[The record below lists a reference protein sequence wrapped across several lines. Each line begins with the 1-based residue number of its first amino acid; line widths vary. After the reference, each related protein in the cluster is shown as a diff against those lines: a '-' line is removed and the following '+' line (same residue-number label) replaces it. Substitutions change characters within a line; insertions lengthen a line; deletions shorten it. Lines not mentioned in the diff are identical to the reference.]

1 MKELFT
7 SKKLFAFIV
16 GVLTAVIHV
25 LSAKYLGIE
34 IPIEITISVIGTG
47 VIYILSEAGLDAKD
61 MDRRAAEKDAETK
74 AKQYDDTIEKLINA
88 VLGDDEKKEEKE
100 EGSE

>member
-61 MDRRAAEKDAETK
+61 IDRKKAEKEAEGK
-74 AKQYDDTIEKLINA
+74 AKQYDDTIEKLIDS
-88 VLGDDEKKEEKE
+88 VLGDDKEED
-100 EGSE
+100 SE